1 MFQDYTVSIM
11 WLNETKY
18 DNYPIVTT
26 QTNFKMGQKQIHMET
41 MCTSPADQRD
51 RINYNIMS

>member
-1 MFQDYTVSIM
+1 MTKWDK
-11 WLNETKY
+11 KY
-18 DNYPIVTT
+18 DNYPIVTA

-51 RINYNIMS
+51 KIH